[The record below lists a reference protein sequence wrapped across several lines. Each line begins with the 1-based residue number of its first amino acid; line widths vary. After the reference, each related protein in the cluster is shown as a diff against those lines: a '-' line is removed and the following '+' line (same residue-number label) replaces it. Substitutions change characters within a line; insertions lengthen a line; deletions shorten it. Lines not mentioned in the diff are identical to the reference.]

1 MDLLIII
8 ITSALLIP
16 LAIFTSGLVRI
27 VIGLLFVL
35 FFPGY
40 NHTTGVER
48 GYEHST
54 GSASSPFIELYAM
67 GSAALSNHRCLV
79 SFHRHHGGYRLAAP

>member
-8 ITSALLIP
+8 IASVLLIP
-16 LAIFTSGLVRI
+16 LVIFTSGPVRI

-40 NHTTGVER
+40 TLMT
-48 GYEHST
+48 
-54 GSASSPFIELYAM
+54 
-67 GSAALSNHRCLV
+67 ALFPQKGDGWWH
-79 SFHRHHGGYRLAAP
+79 